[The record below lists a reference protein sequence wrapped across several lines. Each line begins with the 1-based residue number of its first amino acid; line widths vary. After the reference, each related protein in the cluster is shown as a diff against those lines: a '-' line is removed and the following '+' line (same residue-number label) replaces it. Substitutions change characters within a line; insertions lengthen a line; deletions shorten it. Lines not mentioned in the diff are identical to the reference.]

1 MKKSFT
7 SLILLLSIA
16 YGFAQAPQKMSYQ
29 CVVRK
34 SRGDL
39 VANQSIGLRIS
50 ILQGSRSG
58 NIVYR
63 ETYNPKP
70 QTNANGLVTVE
81 IGGGE
86 ALIGTFSD
94 IDWVS
99 GTYFLK
105 AETDPTGGTNYT
117 ISVTSQLLSVP
128 YALHAKTAEN
138 GFSGNYDDLSNKP
151 AQFSGYY
158 NDLFNLP
165 VLFDGA
171 WTNLSGKPSFASVA
185 TSGSYNDLINKP
197 VFFDGTWT
205 NLYGKPSFA
214 AVATSGSYNDLIN
227 KPVFFDGTWTNLSGK
242 PLFAAVANSGS
253 YNDLINKPVFFDGTW
268 TNLSGKPSFAAV
280 ATSGSYNDLINKP
293 VLFDG
298 TWTNLSGKPSFA
310 TVATSG
316 SYNDLINKPVITRE
330 TTDEFLAATGQ
341 TIFTL
346 RHTPSATSNLKMYI
360 NGVRISNSACSNS
373 GITLTYVPANNGL
386 YALMAGDRIQF
397 DYSY

>member
-214 AVATSGSYNDLIN
+214 AVATSGSYNDLIDR
-227 KPVFFDGTWTNLSGK
+227 P
-242 PLFAAVANSGS
+242 A
-253 YNDLINKPVFFDGTW
+253 
-268 TNLSGKPSFAAV
+268 
-280 ATSGSYNDLINKP
+280 
-293 VLFDG
+293 LFDG

-310 TVATSG
+310 TVAASG
-316 SYNDLINKPVITRE
+316 SYNVLINRPVLFDGNYNSLVNKPLITRE
-330 TTDEFLAATGQ
+330 TTDEFLAGTGQ
-341 TIFTL
+341 TTFTL
-346 RHTPSATSNLKMYI
+346 RHIPSETSNIKMYI